1 MRELLKVTLIVML
14 VLINA
19 FFVACKFAMVKLRSS
34 RIDTM
39 ITEGNNNAKRCKIIK
54 DNLNSYLSAC
64 QLGITLC
71 SLALGWMGES
81 TVKELILPIVSVF
94 NLSESIIYTISISI
108 SFLII
113 TMMEVVIGELVPKAL
128 ALYNTEK
135 IMLSTSFLLVG
146 FYKLTYP
153 IIYFF
158 NLSTD
163 LFLKPFGYSQADEVD
178 EPHTGD
184 EIRLLVEESYKS
196 GLIDESE
203 QRLVDN
209 IFEFEEKKI
218 REIMVPRTDM
228 VCIYESDSE
237 EKILA
242 ILKEEGVTRYPVCRK
257 NKDDIL
263 GFVHIRDLYNQKIN
277 ENKIELEEILR
288 DIIYISENLTIDKAL
303 ERIRKEKLQLAI
315 VVDEYGGTSGVVTIE
330 DILEEIVGEI
340 QDEFDKEETH
350 IKKIGAGSYLVD
362 GTESIN
368 YINKYFGL
376 DIEHDGFDSI
386 GGWISYMLGSNI
398 KVNQSVTFENYNFTI
413 LELDKLRVVK
423 LIIKSVI

>member
-1 MRELLKVTLIVML
+1 
-14 VLINA
+14 
-19 FFVACKFAMVKLRSS
+19 
-34 RIDTM
+34 M
-39 ITEGNNNAKRCKIIK
+39 I
-54 DNLNSYLSAC
+54 
-64 QLGITLC
+64 
-71 SLALGWMGES
+71 
-81 TVKELILPIVSVF
+81 
-94 NLSESIIYTISISI
+94 
-108 SFLII
+108 
-113 TMMEVVIGELVPKAL
+113 
-128 ALYNTEK
+128 
-135 IMLSTSFLLVG
+135 
-146 FYKLTYP
+146 
-153 IIYFF
+153 
-158 NLSTD
+158 
-163 LFLKPFGYSQADEVD
+163 YS
-178 EPHTGD
+178 
-184 EIRLLVEESYKS
+184 
-196 GLIDESE
+196 
-203 QRLVDN
+203 
-209 IFEFEEKKI
+209 
-218 REIMVPRTDM
+218 
-228 VCIYESDSE
+228 
-237 EKILA
+237 
-242 ILKEEGVTRYPVCRK
+242 
-257 NKDDIL
+257 
-263 GFVHIRDLYNQKIN
+263 FVHIRDLYNQKIN

>member
-19 FFVACKFAMVKLRSS
+19 FFVACEFAMVKLRSS

-218 REIMVPRTDM
+218 REIMVPRIDM

>member
-1 MRELLKVTLIVML
+1 
-14 VLINA
+14 
-19 FFVACKFAMVKLRSS
+19 
-34 RIDTM
+34 
-39 ITEGNNNAKRCKIIK
+39 
-54 DNLNSYLSAC
+54 
-64 QLGITLC
+64 
-71 SLALGWMGES
+71 MGES

-184 EIRLLVEESYKS
+184 
-196 GLIDESE
+196 
-203 QRLVDN
+203 
-209 IFEFEEKKI
+209 
-218 REIMVPRTDM
+218 
-228 VCIYESDSE
+228 ESDSE

>member
-19 FFVACKFAMVKLRSS
+19 FFVACEFAMVKLRSS

-340 QDEFDKEETH
+340 QDLT
-350 IKKIGAGSYLVD
+350 KKRL
-362 GTESIN
+362 
-368 YINKYFGL
+368 
-376 DIEHDGFDSI
+376 
-386 GGWISYMLGSNI
+386 
-398 KVNQSVTFENYNFTI
+398 I
-413 LELDKLRVVK
+413 LRK
-423 LIIKSVI
+423 

>member
-14 VLINA
+14 VLVNA
-19 FFVACKFAMVKLRSS
+19 FFVACEFAMVKLRSS

-303 ERIRKEKLQLAI
+303 ERIRKEGK
-315 VVDEYGGTSGVVTIE
+315 TSTCYSCG
-330 DILEEIVGEI
+330 
-340 QDEFDKEETH
+340 
-350 IKKIGAGSYLVD
+350 
-362 GTESIN
+362 
-368 YINKYFGL
+368 
-376 DIEHDGFDSI
+376 
-386 GGWISYMLGSNI
+386 
-398 KVNQSVTFENYNFTI
+398 
-413 LELDKLRVVK
+413 
-423 LIIKSVI
+423 

>member
-1 MRELLKVTLIVML
+1 
-14 VLINA
+14 
-19 FFVACKFAMVKLRSS
+19 
-34 RIDTM
+34 
-39 ITEGNNNAKRCKIIK
+39 
-54 DNLNSYLSAC
+54 
-64 QLGITLC
+64 
-71 SLALGWMGES
+71 
-81 TVKELILPIVSVF
+81 
-94 NLSESIIYTISISI
+94 
-108 SFLII
+108 
-113 TMMEVVIGELVPKAL
+113 
-128 ALYNTEK
+128 
-135 IMLSTSFLLVG
+135 MLSTSFLLVG

-288 DIIYISENLTIDKAL
+288 ILYIYL
-303 ERIRKEKLQLAI
+303 
-315 VVDEYGGTSGVVTIE
+315 
-330 DILEEIVGEI
+330 
-340 QDEFDKEETH
+340 
-350 IKKIGAGSYLVD
+350 KI
-362 GTESIN
+362 
-368 YINKYFGL
+368 
-376 DIEHDGFDSI
+376 
-386 GGWISYMLGSNI
+386 
-398 KVNQSVTFENYNFTI
+398 
-413 LELDKLRVVK
+413 
-423 LIIKSVI
+423 

>member
-1 MRELLKVTLIVML
+1 
-14 VLINA
+14 
-19 FFVACKFAMVKLRSS
+19 
-34 RIDTM
+34 
-39 ITEGNNNAKRCKIIK
+39 
-54 DNLNSYLSAC
+54 
-64 QLGITLC
+64 
-71 SLALGWMGES
+71 
-81 TVKELILPIVSVF
+81 
-94 NLSESIIYTISISI
+94 
-108 SFLII
+108 
-113 TMMEVVIGELVPKAL
+113 
-128 ALYNTEK
+128 
-135 IMLSTSFLLVG
+135 
-146 FYKLTYP
+146 
-153 IIYFF
+153 
-158 NLSTD
+158 
-163 LFLKPFGYSQADEVD
+163 
-178 EPHTGD
+178 
-184 EIRLLVEESYKS
+184 YKS

>member
-19 FFVACKFAMVKLRSS
+19 FFVACEFAMVKLRSS

-257 NKDDIL
+257 NKDI
-263 GFVHIRDLYNQKIN
+263 
-277 ENKIELEEILR
+277 
-288 DIIYISENLTIDKAL
+288 
-303 ERIRKEKLQLAI
+303 
-315 VVDEYGGTSGVVTIE
+315 
-330 DILEEIVGEI
+330 
-340 QDEFDKEETH
+340 
-350 IKKIGAGSYLVD
+350 
-362 GTESIN
+362 
-368 YINKYFGL
+368 
-376 DIEHDGFDSI
+376 
-386 GGWISYMLGSNI
+386 
-398 KVNQSVTFENYNFTI
+398 
-413 LELDKLRVVK
+413 
-423 LIIKSVI
+423 

>member
-1 MRELLKVTLIVML
+1 S
-14 VLINA
+14 NA
-19 FFVACKFAMVKLRSS
+19 
-34 RIDTM
+34 
-39 ITEGNNNAKRCKIIK
+39 
-54 DNLNSYLSAC
+54 
-64 QLGITLC
+64 
-71 SLALGWMGES
+71 
-81 TVKELILPIVSVF
+81 
-94 NLSESIIYTISISI
+94 
-108 SFLII
+108 
-113 TMMEVVIGELVPKAL
+113 
-128 ALYNTEK
+128 
-135 IMLSTSFLLVG
+135 
-146 FYKLTYP
+146 
-153 IIYFF
+153 
-158 NLSTD
+158 
-163 LFLKPFGYSQADEVD
+163 
-178 EPHTGD
+178 
-184 EIRLLVEESYKS
+184 

-340 QDEFDKEETH
+340 Q
-350 IKKIGAGSYLVD
+350 
-362 GTESIN
+362 
-368 YINKYFGL
+368 
-376 DIEHDGFDSI
+376 
-386 GGWISYMLGSNI
+386 
-398 KVNQSVTFENYNFTI
+398 
-413 LELDKLRVVK
+413 
-423 LIIKSVI
+423 

>member
-19 FFVACKFAMVKLRSS
+19 FFVACEFAMVKLRSS

-288 DIIYISENLTIDKAL
+288 DIIYIYL
-303 ERIRKEKLQLAI
+303 
-315 VVDEYGGTSGVVTIE
+315 
-330 DILEEIVGEI
+330 
-340 QDEFDKEETH
+340 
-350 IKKIGAGSYLVD
+350 KI
-362 GTESIN
+362 
-368 YINKYFGL
+368 
-376 DIEHDGFDSI
+376 
-386 GGWISYMLGSNI
+386 
-398 KVNQSVTFENYNFTI
+398 
-413 LELDKLRVVK
+413 
-423 LIIKSVI
+423 